1 MSESNHV
8 GLWNRCLEI
17 IRDNVPDSTYKTW
30 FVPIVPLKYEDKT
43 LIVQVPS
50 QFFYEFLE
58 DKFVDLL
65 RKTLYKVIGEG
76 TKLMYNV
83 MVDRTSIP
91 NKTVNLEASNR
102 SIAVPQPSIIRGNGN
117 KAPNI
122 LHAPAPQD
130 LDPHLNP
137 NYNFENFIEGYSNKL
152 SRSVA
157 EAVAQ
162 NPAGTAFNP
171 LFLHGASGVGKTH
184 LANAIGTR
192 IKEIY
197 PEKRVLY
204 VSAHLFQVQYTD
216 SVRNNTTNDF
226 INFYQTIDVLIIDD
240 IQFLGSATKG
250 QEEFFHTF
258 NQLHDSNKQIIIASD
273 RSVDDLKMLENRLI
287 TRFNW
292 GLTANITPPDFG
304 LRVDII
310 KRKIAHQEAAED
322 IPIEVIEYI
331 ANINDS
337 DVRQLEGAITRVFAY
352 ALMMNHGVVTLDIAI
367 EALKDKISERSVY
380 KNDIHRIQRIVCEYF
395 KIDIEDLKGKK
406 RSKDINYQRQI
417 AIYLCRIMTNESYPK
432 MGTYFGGRD
441 HSTIISAYQKIEK
454 DLETNYQLQTVIEEL
469 KKRI

>member
-1 MSESNHV
+1 MNV
-8 GLWNRCLEI
+8 DVLWQNFLNQIKDEL
-17 IRDNVPDSTYKTW
+17 SSLAYTTW
-30 FVPIVPLKYEDKT
+30 FVDTKLYKLENGKATIIVPMQIHKKHMEDNYLDQIKDILNRIT
-43 LIVQVPS
+43 GTNFEI
-50 QFFYEFLE
+50 EFLLE
-58 DKFVDLL
+58 EEVKEIE
-65 RKTLYKVIGEG
+65 KEKSTEKVESLPTG
-76 TKLMYNV
+76 V
-83 MVDRTSIP
+83 
-91 NKTVNLEASNR
+91 
-102 SIAVPQPSIIRGNGN
+102 
-117 KAPNI
+117 
-122 LHAPAPQD
+122 
-130 LDPHLNP
+130 PHLSREQSNL
-137 NYNFENFIEGYSNKL
+137 NSKYTFDNFIVGNSNKFAQAAAL
-152 SRSVA
+152 SVA
-157 EAVAQ
+157 E
-162 NPAGTAFNP
+162 NPGKMYNP
-171 LFLHGASGVGKTH
+171 LFLYGNSGLGKTH
-184 LANAIGTR
+184 LMHAIGNYIIQNTN
-192 IKEIY
+192 K
-197 PEKRVLY
+197 KVLY
-204 VSAHLFQVQYTD
+204 VSSEQFVNDYIAA
-216 SVRNNTTNDF
+216 VRNNEKNTFDKIDSFKNKYR
-226 INFYQTIDVLIIDD
+226 NIDVLIIDD